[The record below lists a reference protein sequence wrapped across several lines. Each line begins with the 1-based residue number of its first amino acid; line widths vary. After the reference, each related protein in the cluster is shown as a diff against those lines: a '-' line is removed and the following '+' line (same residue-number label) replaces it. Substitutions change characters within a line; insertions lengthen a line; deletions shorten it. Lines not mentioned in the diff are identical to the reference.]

1 MGGFQENSSAKCC
14 RVVNCQRENE
24 EGLMARYFTREEA
37 EALLPQIEP
46 LLLDVQR
53 RHSTLVA
60 LRQELEALQQRMR
73 GNGHGLHQQLERLQR
88 QHTLALEEVNRLI
101 RRIHAF
107 GCQLKDPAMGLI
119 DFPAL
124 RDGREILLCWRLGEE
139 GIHWWHET
147 TTGFLGR
154 QPLD

>member
-1 MGGFQENSSAKCC
+1 MAKF
-14 RVVNCQRENE
+14 
-24 EGLMARYFTREEA
+24 FTREEA

-46 LLLDVQR
+46 LLQDLQK
-53 RHSTLVA
+53 RHRALLP
-60 LRQELEALQQRMR
+60 LRQELETLRQRMR
-73 GNGHGLHQQLERLQR
+73 GNGHGLHQQLERLNR
-88 QHTLALEEVNRLI
+88 AYAAIIEEVNRLV
-101 RRIHAF
+101 RRIQTF

-124 RDGREILLCWRLGEE
+124 RDGREVLLCWRLGEE

-147 TTGFLGR
+147 TTGFMGR

>member
-1 MGGFQENSSAKCC
+1 
-14 RVVNCQRENE
+14 
-24 EGLMARYFTREEA
+24 MAQYFTREEA

-46 LLLDVQR
+46 LLLDAQQ
-53 RHSTLVA
+53 RHSALVP

-73 GNGHGLHQQLERLQR
+73 GNGHGLHQQLERLR
-88 QHTLALEEVNRLI
+88 LQHTTELEALNGLI

-107 GCQLKDPAMGLI
+107 GCQLKDPATGLI

-124 RDGREILLCWRLGEE
+124 REGREILLCWRLGEE
-139 GIHWWHET
+139 GIRWWHET

>member
-1 MGGFQENSSAKCC
+1 MAK
-14 RVVNCQRENE
+14 
-24 EGLMARYFTREEA
+24 YFTREEA

-46 LLLDVQR
+46 LLRNLQE
-53 RHSTLVA
+53 RHQA
-60 LRQELEALQQRMR
+60 LSPLREELEALHQRMR
-73 GNGHGLHQQLERLQR
+73 GNGYGLHEQLERLNSQY
-88 QHTLALEEVNRLI
+88 ASAIEGVNRLI
-101 RRIHAF
+101 RRIKGF
-107 GCQLKDPAMGLI
+107 GCQIKDPAVGLI

-147 TTGFLGR
+147 NTGFMGR

>member
-1 MGGFQENSSAKCC
+1 MAK
-14 RVVNCQRENE
+14 
-24 EGLMARYFTREEA
+24 YFTRQEA

-46 LLLDVQR
+46 LLLELQEQHR
-53 RHSTLVA
+53 ALLP

-73 GNGHGLHQQLERLQR
+73 GNGHGLQTRLEELNRQYATRLQ
-88 QHTLALEEVNRLI
+88 AVNRLV
-101 RRIHAF
+101 RRIAAF

-124 RDGREILLCWRLGEE
+124 REGREILLCWRLGEE
-139 GIHWWHET
+139 GIHWWHDT
-147 TTGFLGR
+147 TTGFAGR